1 MNLDSE
7 ITPNYPLTIKVTS
20 EDNKT
25 LNGTIILY
33 FNNEKIE
40 VPITNGT
47 TTYNYI
53 QKQQAKQQSKQH
65 ILMMKVYT

>member
-33 FNNEKIE
+33 FNNEKI
-40 VPITNGT
+40 
-47 TTYNYI
+47 
-53 QKQQAKQQSKQH
+53 
-65 ILMMKVYT
+65 LMMKVYT